1 MKIEERL
8 EILKQVA
15 SVAALAGLRGEI
27 DDSAEHFKMGFG
39 TTEGR
44 SQQVFIRP
52 SGRTPDGQQIVTL
65 FSPAHVFEK
74 SMFGG
79 FTKDQAVGLLRL
91 NENTFFARFGIWESP
106 KETMVVASS
115 DLMLPTL
122 DPEELRAHAFYV
134 SFAADK
140 YESAYGRDRF

>member
-15 SVAALAGLRGEI
+15 SVAALAGLRGEV
-27 DDSAEHFKMGFG
+27 DDDAKHFKMGFE
-39 TTEGR
+39 TSDGR

-52 SGRTPDGQQIVTL
+52 SGQTPDGQQIVTL

-79 FTKDQAVGLLRL
+79 FTKDQAIGLLKL
-91 NENTFFARFGIWESP
+91 NENSFFARFGIWEGA

-115 DLMLPTL
+115 DLLLPTL

-140 YESAYGRDRF
+140 YESTHGLDRF